1 MQDTDAQETET
12 RTGRIKWFDPVKGF
26 GFVTTDPNE
35 PDVLLHANVLRNFG
49 QGSVADGS
57 DVEIIVQRTPRGLQA
72 SEVLSITPPAPD
84 ESVQLADM
92 ETVSP
97 EEIAQHPVQPAR
109 VKWFDKGK
117 GFGFANIFGDG
128 RDVFIHIEV
137 VRRSGL
143 ADLGT
148 GEAVGLRVMEGN
160 RGLMAME
167 ITGWETHAE

>member
-1 MQDTDAQETET
+1 M
-12 RTGRIKWFDPVKGF
+12 TGRIKWFDPVKGF
-26 GFVTTDPNE
+26 GFVTPDKGG
-35 PDVLLHANVLRNFG
+35 PDVLLHANVLRNYG
-49 QGSVADGS
+49 QGSVADAS
-57 DVEIIVQRTPRGLQA
+57 EVEILVQRTPRGLQA
-72 SEVLSITPPAPD
+72 AEVLSITPPPPD

-97 EEIAQHPVQPAR
+97 EEIASFPIEPAR

-148 GEAVGLRVMEGN
+148 GEAVGLRVMQGN
-160 RGLMAME
+160 RGLMAVE
-167 ITGWETHAE
+167 VLGWDSGNS